1 MAIRWALMSDH
12 YRTDRMWSDSIL
24 HKAQDEL
31 AQLKDALNK
40 NTSAPTEDLI
50 NSIVAAL
57 SNDLDTPLVL
67 THLNAWAGSTREGS
81 HGGNSEELRGLL
93 DALLGLQI

>member
-12 YRTDRMWSDSIL
+12 YRSDRMWSDSIL

-31 AQLKDALNK
+31 AHLKEALSN

-50 NSIVAAL
+50 KSIVSAI
-57 SNDLDTPLVL
+57 SDDLDTPLVL
-67 THLNAWAGSTREGS
+67 SHLNAWAALTREGS
-81 HGGNSEELRGLL
+81 RGGNSEELRNIL
-93 DALLGLQI
+93 DALLGLQL